1 MTEQPSVV
9 RVQGWRDA
17 SDFRAAIRHWADRI
31 RVSPKSVRI
40 RPMTKKWA
48 SCSAKGHVTFASQ
61 LLDEP
66 SKLGEYVIVHEML
79 HLRIPNHGKLF
90 KSLLRAYLPD
100 WKGSGL
106 EAFQCGVGEA
116 KAP

>member
-1 MTEQPSVV
+1 MTEQPSGVG
-9 RVQGWRDA
+9 VQGWRDA
-17 SDFRAAIRHWADRI
+17 NDLRDAIRHWANRI
-31 RVSPKSVRI
+31 RVSPRSVRI
-40 RPMTKKWA
+40 RPMAKKWA

-66 SKLGEYVIVHEML
+66 SSFGEYVIVHEML

-100 WKGSGL
+100 SK
-106 EAFQCGVGEA
+106 EPTIKAFQCGVGER
-116 KAP
+116 KAV